1 MNNRPGTAPSGRA
14 LRARMLP
21 GLCLAAALVVPVSSG
36 RADTRS
42 RFVVD
47 QLVSHNAGLAAATRS
62 EKYSMMSASASAFYR
77 GTAHLYWA
85 DLGASPLLATFGGS
99 TTLTWLQGDAHT
111 ENQGAFDDSTGAV
124 VYDLSDFDE
133 SVIGDYQLDL
143 WRLAASVALVA
154 RENRVSGS
162 DEDSAIDALADGYL
176 DALAGFLNNDS
187 ERTRVLNADNAYG
200 LLDEFLA
207 EVVSHD
213 SRKKLLQKYTV
224 VSAGS
229 RSFDFSSSDLEA
241 VPTATAQALRDA
253 MPGYGATLSGSLRYS
268 SSYFQVKSVARR
280 LHAGLGSLGRDRYY
294 LLIEGRSTSTEDDR
308 ILDVK
313 AQDAPSAYAT
323 LDPAAVRKTQAAS
336 GSDEARRAALAARAL
351 GYRVDEHLGE
361 LSCLGRRF
369 LVRERSPFKES
380 FDTTQLT
387 SKTRI
392 TKLAEQWGATLA
404 TAHARAD
411 KDSNPAVIPYEF
423 EKEVQTLIG
432 SRKSLFKTRLR
443 SVGKSYA
450 DQVQTDFA
458 IFTDWL
464 KTHP

>member
-1 MNNRPGTAPSGRA
+1 MNNRPGTAPFGRA
-14 LRARMLP
+14 MRARTLSS
-21 GLCLAAALVVPVSSG
+21 LCLAAALAAAVG
-36 RADTRS
+36 HADTRS

-47 QLVSHNAGLAAATRS
+47 QLTSHNAGLSAATRS
-62 EKYSMMSASASAFYR
+62 EKYSLMSASPFAFYR

-85 DLGASPLLATFGGS
+85 DLGASPLLAPFGGS

-111 ENQGAFDDSTGAV
+111 ENQGAFDNSAGAV
-124 VYDLSDFDE
+124 VYDLTDFDE
-133 SVIGDYQLDL
+133 AVIGDYQLDL
-143 WRLAASVALVA
+143 WRLAASLALVA
-154 RENRVSGS
+154 RENRVSGA
-162 DEDSAIDALADGYL
+162 DEDTAIDALADGYL
-176 DALAGFLNNDS
+176 DALGSFVGNDS
-187 ERTRVLNADNAYG
+187 ERTRVLSADNAYG
-200 LLDEFLA
+200 LLDEFLG
-207 EVVSHD
+207 EVVSRD
-213 SRKKLLQKYTV
+213 SRKKLLQKYTT

-229 RSFDFSSSDLEA
+229 RTFDLSSSDLEA

-253 MPGYGATLSGSLRYS
+253 MPGYGATLSGGLRYS
-268 SSYFQVKSVARR
+268 VSYFQVKSVARR

-294 LLIEGRSTSTEDDR
+294 LLIEGRSTSTDDDR

-313 AQDAPSAYAT
+313 AADTPSAYAT

-336 GSDEARRAALAARAL
+336 GSDEARRASLAARAL

-361 LSCLGRRF
+361 LAALGRRF
-369 LVRERSPFKES
+369 LVRERSPYKES

-387 SKTRI
+387 SRTRL

-411 KDSNPAVIPYEF
+411 RDNNPAVIPYEF

-432 SRKSLFKTRLR
+432 ARKSQFKARLR

-450 DQVQTDFA
+450 DQVQADFA
-458 IFTDWL
+458 SFTDWL